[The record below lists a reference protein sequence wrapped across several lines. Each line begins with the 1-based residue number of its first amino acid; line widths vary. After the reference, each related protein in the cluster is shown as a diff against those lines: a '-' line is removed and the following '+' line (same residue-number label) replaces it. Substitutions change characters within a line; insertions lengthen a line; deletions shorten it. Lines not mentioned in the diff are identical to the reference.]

1 MKPTS
6 PIEGY
11 VSQGYHARNHPALD
25 IATGGRARVLVVA
38 MFAGTVERIYTT
50 AKHGDRA
57 STWAP
62 FRTSNAAL
70 IRNVGPRSSND
81 GEIQAY
87 GHVTPIVS
95 PGERVAPGD
104 PIGYLD
110 DSGNWTG
117 WHLHLETWDSKGN
130 PYNPTLAFTAHGLK
144 PGQRPRAILLPTGHA
159 AWQQRLNRYADAGLV
174 VDGKNGPVSKA
185 WKRWVQDLQRALPAW
200 KGIGPLVVDGD
211 YGPAVAAAVKTLQRR
226 NGLVVD
232 GIAGPKTIA
241 YMRKHGSNVSN
252 RPPNRPR

>member
-38 MFAGTVERIYTT
+38 MFAGVVERIHTT
-50 AKHGDRA
+50 AKHGNRA

-70 IRNVGPRSSND
+70 VRNIGPGSSND
-81 GEIQAY
+81 REIQAY
-87 GHVTPIVS
+87 GHVTPTVS
-95 PGERVAPGD
+95 VGDRVRPLD

-110 DSGNWTG
+110 DSGQWTG
-117 WHLHLETWDSKGN
+117 WHLHLETWDSNGN
-130 PYNPTLAFTAHGLK
+130 PYDPRLAFAAHGLA
-144 PGQRPRAILLPTGHA
+144 PGDRPRAIALPTTHE
-159 AWQQRLNRYADAGLV
+159 AWQERLNRYAAAGLV
-174 VDGKNGPVSKA
+174 VDGVNGPVSKA
-185 WKRWVQDLQRALPAW
+185 WRAWVTELQRALPKW
-200 KGIGPLVVDGD
+200 KGIGPLVADGD
-211 YGPAVAAAVKTLQRR
+211 YGPAVAAAVRVLQRR

-232 GIAGPKTIA
+232 GIAGPKTIN
-241 YMRKHGSNVSN
+241 YMRKHGSKVSN
-252 RPPNRPR
+252 RPANRPR